1 MRLYCRP
8 GRGKHAFRQA
18 NPAGAAGL
26 IVAIALAGT
35 AVAANATAPRSHRRP
50 AAAPA
55 SGASHLSLK
64 RFDLNGYVLDTSY
77 TLGRNTGNTFQQTYG
92 HSMVQGVPIKG
103 PLVGTKFP
111 PEDYVAIPIGHH
123 ELYVTWLDPA
133 TFAIVDAF
141 VMDFAHH
148 TVFDYAPGSDHPE
161 SAGTVTVVHRG
172 RSPLP

>member
-1 MRLYCRP
+1 M
-8 GRGKHAFRQA
+8 
-18 NPAGAAGL
+18 
-26 IVAIALAGT
+26 
-35 AVAANATAPRSHRRP
+35 
-50 AAAPA
+50 
-55 SGASHLSLK
+55 
-64 RFDLNGYVLDTSY
+64 LNTSY

-92 HSMVQGVPIKG
+92 RSMVQGVPIKG

-123 ELYVTWLDPA
+123 ELYVTWLDPV

>member
-1 MRLYCRP
+1 MHS
-8 GRGKHAFRQA
+8 GKRILLS
-18 NPAGAAGL
+18 AAG
-26 IVAIALAGT
+26 IFAAITLAGT
-35 AVAANATAPRSHRRP
+35 AVAANATAPRAHPLASQPH
-50 AAAPA
+50 PA
-55 SGASHLSLK
+55 SGASRLSLE
-64 RFDLNGYVLDTSY
+64 RFDLNGYVLDTTY

-103 PLVGTKFP
+103 PLVGTQFP

-123 ELYVTWLDPA
+123 ELYVTWLDP
-133 TFAIVDAF
+133 TSFAIVDAF

-148 TVFDYAPGSDHPE
+148 TVFDYAPGSAHPE

>member
-1 MRLYCRP
+1 MHS
-8 GRGKHAFRQA
+8 GKRILL
-18 NPAGAAGL
+18 GTAGL
-26 IVAIALAGT
+26 IIAIALAGT
-35 AVAANATAPRSHRRP
+35 AVAANATAPRAHPLAHQPR
-50 AAAPA
+50 PA

-64 RFDLNGYVLDTSY
+64 RFDLSGYVLDTSY

-103 PLVGTKFP
+103 PLVGTQFP
-111 PEDYVAIPIGHH
+111 AEDYVAIPIGHH
-123 ELYVTWLDPA
+123 ELYVTWLDPV

-172 RSPLP
+172 HSPLP

>member
-1 MRLYCRP
+1 MHS
-8 GRGKHAFRQA
+8 GKRILLS
-18 NPAGAAGL
+18 AAGI
-26 IVAIALAGT
+26 IVAVALAGT
-35 AVAANATAPRSHRRP
+35 AVAAHATAPRAQSLTNQPR
-50 AAAPA
+50 AA
-55 SGASHLSLK
+55 SGASHLNLK
-64 RFDLNGYVLDTSY
+64 RFDLNGYVLNTSY

-92 HSMVQGVPIKG
+92 RSMVQGVPIKG

-111 PEDYVAIPIGHH
+111 PEDYVTIPIGHH
-123 ELYVTWLDPA
+123 ELYVTWLDPS

-148 TVFDYAPGSDHPE
+148 TVFDYAPGSAHPE

>member
-1 MRLYCRP
+1 MHS
-8 GRGKHAFRQA
+8 GKRILLS
-18 NPAGAAGL
+18 AAG
-26 IVAIALAGT
+26 IVVAIALAGT
-35 AVAANATAPRSHRRP
+35 AVAANATAPRAHRLASQP
-50 AAAPA
+50 HPA
-55 SGASHLSLK
+55 SGASRLSLE
-64 RFDLNGYVLDTSY
+64 RFDLNGYVLDTTY

-103 PLVGTKFP
+103 PLVGTQFP

-123 ELYVTWLDPA
+123 ELYVTWLDP
-133 TFAIVDAF
+133 TSFAIVDAF

-148 TVFDYAPGSDHPE
+148 TVFDYAPGSAHPE

>member
-1 MRLYCRP
+1 MHS
-8 GRGKHAFRQA
+8 GKRILLC
-18 NPAGAAGL
+18 AAGL
-26 IVAIALAGT
+26 IAAIALAGT
-35 AVAANATAPRSHRRP
+35 AVAANATAPRPHPLAHQPRP
-50 AAAPA
+50 AA
-55 SGASHLSLK
+55 GASHLSLN

-92 HSMVQGVPIKG
+92 HSMVQGVPVKG

>member
-8 GRGKHAFRQA
+8 EEESMHSGKRILLI
-18 NPAGAAGL
+18 AAGL

-35 AVAANATAPRSHRRP
+35 AVAAHATAPRAH
-50 AAAPA
+50 AQA
-55 SGASHLSLK
+55 HQSLK

-92 HSMVQGVPIKG
+92 HSMVQGVPVKG

-123 ELYVTWLDPA
+123 ELYVSWLDPV

-148 TVFDYAPGSDHPE
+148 TVSDYAPGSDHPE

>member
-1 MRLYCRP
+1 MHS
-8 GRGKHAFRQA
+8 GKRILLS
-18 NPAGAAGL
+18 AAGL
-26 IVAIALAGT
+26 IAGIALAGT
-35 AVAANATAPRSHRRP
+35 AVAANATAPPAHPLAHQPRP
-50 AAAPA
+50 AA
-55 SGASHLSLK
+55 GASHLSLN

-77 TLGRNTGNTFQQTYG
+77 TLGRNTGNTFRQTYG

>member
-1 MRLYCRP
+1 M
-8 GRGKHAFRQA
+8 
-18 NPAGAAGL
+18 
-26 IVAIALAGT
+26 
-35 AVAANATAPRSHRRP
+35 
-50 AAAPA
+50 
-55 SGASHLSLK
+55 
-64 RFDLNGYVLDTSY
+64 LDTSY

-103 PLVGTKFP
+103 PLVGTQFP

-123 ELYVTWLDPA
+123 ELYVTWLDPV

>member
-1 MRLYCRP
+1 MHS
-8 GRGKHAFRQA
+8 GKRILL
-18 NPAGAAGL
+18 GTAGL
-26 IVAIALAGT
+26 IIAIALAGT
-35 AVAANATAPRSHRRP
+35 AVAANATAPP
-50 AAAPA
+50 AHPLAHQPRPA
-55 SGASHLSLK
+55 SGASHLSLN

-77 TLGRNTGNTFQQTYG
+77 TLGRNTGNTFRQTYG

-103 PLVGTKFP
+103 PLVGTQFP

-123 ELYVTWLDPA
+123 ELYVTWLDPV

>member
-1 MRLYCRP
+1 MHS
-8 GRGKHAFRQA
+8 GKRILLS
-18 NPAGAAGL
+18 AAGL
-26 IVAIALAGT
+26 IAAIALAGT
-35 AVAANATAPRSHRRP
+35 AVAANATAPPAHPLAHQPRP
-50 AAAPA
+50 AA
-55 SGASHLSLK
+55 GASHLSLN

-77 TLGRNTGNTFQQTYG
+77 TLGRNTGNTFRQTYG

-161 SAGTVTVVHRG
+161 SAGTVTVVQRG
-172 RSPLP
+172 CSPLP